1 MEEVKQMKVLHTQQ
15 NVCAKK
21 ALQAYIGELNHISG
35 IIEFLRPFMADLY
48 VVLHG
53 TNNTRAPANCHWTKQ
68 WQHVTDWMMGFFKNE
83 ASDLSENAESAPTSE
98 RASGWTLSPMLHLG
112 ASEATW

>member
-1 MEEVKQMKVLHTQQ
+1 VEEVKQMKVLHTQQ